1 MRHWLIRTSKQADL
15 GALRAEIAAHGGTVY
30 EESPIPLGDA
40 EQVVEAEG
48 PDDLPERLGPN
59 PSVLDVSPDTP
70 KHPYG

>member
-1 MRHWLIRTSKQADL
+1 MRHWLITTSKEADL
-15 GALRAEIAAHGGTVY
+15 GALREEIAAQGGTVD

-48 PDDLPERLGPN
+48 PDDLPGRLGPN
-59 PSVLDVSPDTP
+59 PAVLDVSPDTP